1 MTFQLKNFLILKN
14 LKTFYIEYYK
24 VLIYYLI
31 NYIKNYLGD
40 ELYLNLKKNKYI
52 IYILN
57 DFLFFKTT
65 NLTSNIPDTI
75 QEFNTKI
82 LIFLPLKIKNLKNNT
97 YKIIYYLLGE
107 VPKYTP
113 EKNLIINGLKKTFIS
128 KLMFNYIG
136 IFFNN
141 FIKNYNNILYAKI
154 IFNNTFIINIILKED
169 KCYCVFNNKKYD
181 LIYFLY
187 LLGLSIKDILIY
199 SRYNKSFYLK
209 KLLLTTNI
217 NNNII
222 NDLLRQ

>member
-1 MTFQLKNFLILKN
+1 MNFQLKNFLILKN

-31 NYIKNYLGD
+31 NSIKNYLGD
-40 ELYLNLKKNKYI
+40 ELYLNFKKNKYN

-57 DFLFFKTT
+57 NFLFFKIT
-65 NLTSNIPDTI
+65 NLINNNPDTI

-82 LIFLPLKIKNLKNNT
+82 LIFLPLKIKNLKTNN
-97 YKIIYYLLGE
+97 YKIIYYLIGE
-107 VPKYTP
+107 VPKYTA

-154 IFNNTFIINIILKED
+154 VFNNKFIINIILTEN
-169 KCYCVFNNKKYD
+169 KCFCVFNN
-181 LIYFLY
+181 
-187 LLGLSIKDILIY
+187 
-199 SRYNKSFYLK
+199 
-209 KLLLTTNI
+209 
-217 NNNII
+217 
-222 NDLLRQ
+222 Q

>member
-31 NYIKNYLGD
+31 NSIKNYLED

-97 YKIIYYLLGE
+97 YK
-107 VPKYTP
+107 
-113 EKNLIINGLKKTFIS
+113 
-128 KLMFNYIG
+128 
-136 IFFNN
+136 
-141 FIKNYNNILYAKI
+141 
-154 IFNNTFIINIILKED
+154 
-169 KCYCVFNNKKYD
+169 
-181 LIYFLY
+181 
-187 LLGLSIKDILIY
+187 
-199 SRYNKSFYLK
+199 
-209 KLLLTTNI
+209 
-217 NNNII
+217 
-222 NDLLRQ
+222 